1 MVLLFLSLPLVAP
14 LGFTQSVLIGSAQ
27 SVWNVTGAGAR
38 AEGLGGAFIGIADDA
53 TAISWNPSG
62 LGQLDRT
69 EVSVVGRWIE
79 ERYGYEVTTQNG
91 NSGSEDATLSH
102 LTYNFASIAFPL
114 HAGKTSVVP
123 AVAYQ
128 RQTDNYYRLDDES
141 ASFEGNGGANTLTAG
156 AGLKLHP
163 MLYVGGTVNIWLGS
177 YDDLRREKSA
187 VNWLSEDGTYG
198 GINYTVGFLVDFDG
212 MKKPVPIKLGA
223 ALRTP
228 FELEVDGDVTSEDN
242 TGRERWKFV
251 NTVEMPLMV
260 GVGASGRIGENLTLS
275 VDYETRLYSD
285 KNVYKT
291 KDGIPS
297 DTVRLS
303 AGKSDLN
310 QVRVGAEYLIVT
322 SIAVIPIRVGF
333 RTAPTLRADRSA
345 QSGWGDQVVGT
356 GFTLG
361 AGFVRESFAFDV
373 TYARTTTE
381 QRYLYTSA
389 TGILTNTTQAVSTS
403 LIVYF

>member
-1 MVLLFLSLPLVAP
+1 
-14 LGFTQSVLIGSAQ
+14 
-27 SVWNVTGAGAR
+27 
-38 AEGLGGAFIGIADDA
+38 
-53 TAISWNPSG
+53 
-62 LGQLDRT
+62 
-69 EVSVVGRWIE
+69 
-79 ERYGYEVTTQNG
+79 
-91 NSGSEDATLSH
+91 
-102 LTYNFASIAFPL
+102 
-114 HAGKTSVVP
+114 
-123 AVAYQ
+123 
-128 RQTDNYYRLDDES
+128 
-141 ASFEGNGGANTLTAG
+141 
-156 AGLKLHP
+156 
-163 MLYVGGTVNIWLGS
+163 
-177 YDDLRREKSA
+177 LRREKSA